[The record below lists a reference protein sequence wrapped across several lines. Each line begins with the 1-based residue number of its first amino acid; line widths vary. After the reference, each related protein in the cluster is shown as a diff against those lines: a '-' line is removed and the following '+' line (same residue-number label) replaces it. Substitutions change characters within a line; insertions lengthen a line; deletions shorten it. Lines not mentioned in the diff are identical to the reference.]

1 MINDN
6 IRSLRKQQKWTQE
19 EFAQQ
24 LKIKRSLVG
33 AYEEGRAE
41 PRLEL
46 LQKMAEVFKISV
58 DQLIGNDVVYVKEGE
73 KYNRGKDVR
82 IVTMDSNKRDN
93 IELVPQ
99 KAAAGYMTGFADP
112 EFVKELPKFRLPN
125 LTTGSYRAFEISGD
139 SMLPI
144 LPGTIVVGEYL
155 EDLRDL
161 KNGKTYVLVT
171 QREGI
176 VYKRVFNYI
185 KENGKLFL
193 VSDNRQ
199 YAPYQMDAEDVVEA
213 WAAKA
218 YISVQFPDVE
228 SKNDISVEN
237 LAGLVLDLQKEV
249 SEIKSEKKSRH

>member
-125 LTTGSYRAFEISGD
+125 LTTGS
-139 SMLPI
+139 
-144 LPGTIVVGEYL
+144 
-155 EDLRDL
+155 
-161 KNGKTYVLVT
+161 
-171 QREGI
+171 
-176 VYKRVFNYI
+176 
-185 KENGKLFL
+185 
-193 VSDNRQ
+193 
-199 YAPYQMDAEDVVEA
+199 
-213 WAAKA
+213 
-218 YISVQFPDVE
+218 
-228 SKNDISVEN
+228 
-237 LAGLVLDLQKEV
+237 
-249 SEIKSEKKSRH
+249 